1 MSGRGFQPPVQ
12 DLLSNSH
19 PSPLAYLTLRV
30 LLRTCS
36 HNSACRVLRA
46 AELELKPGAPGEPS
60 VSFGAESLGQALPS
74 SGEGPP
80 VLSPPPLGSGTSST
94 GSCTSLL
101 FIRSSQPV
109 PSLPPANFFLI
120 CTFLFLG
127 ICVFGVSLLLLNC
140 NRCTLKIN
148 ASN

>member
-1 MSGRGFQPPVQ
+1 MDEAS
-12 DLLSNSH
+12 
-19 PSPLAYLTLRV
+19 SPQC
-30 LLRTCS
+30 RTCS
-36 HNSACRVLRA
+36 PAVAPLLLLISPFVSCCGPAVTTLLAGCSELLSLSLSLEPLGSLQCPSGLSPWGRLCPALVRA
-46 AELELKPGAPGEPS
+46 LQS
-60 VSFGAESLGQALPS
+60 C
-74 SGEGPP
+74 
-80 VLSPPPLGSGTSST
+80 PPPLGSGTSST

>member
-1 MSGRGFQPPVQ
+1 MSGRGFQPPAQ
-12 DLLSNSH
+12 DLLSSSC

-30 LLRTCS
+30 LLWTCS

-46 AELELKPGAPGEPS
+46 AELEHKPGAPGEPS
-60 VSFGAESLGQALPS
+60 VSWG
-74 SGEGPP
+74 
-80 VLSPPPLGSGTSST
+80 LSPWGRHCPALVRALQSCPPPRGSGTSSP

-101 FIRSSQPV
+101 FIRSSQLV

>member
-12 DLLSNSH
+12 DLLSSSC

-46 AELELKPGAPGEPS
+46 AELEHKPGAPGEPS

-80 VLSPPPLGSGTSST
+80 VLSPLPWVRDFFHWQLHLPALHQVIPAG
-94 GSCTSLL
+94 
-101 FIRSSQPV
+101 P
-109 PSLPPANFFLI
+109 LPPP
-120 CTFLFLG
+120 
-127 ICVFGVSLLLLNC
+127 S
-140 NRCTLKIN
+140 
-148 ASN
+148 